1 MTKAPVQEKEQ
12 EQEQEQGPMP
22 FSQSLSSDEL
32 FSYSQLTELQQ
43 LLRLTIAQKTM
54 MLTTG
59 EAGVGKTTGVRSIT
73 DQLPT
78 NKYLVAYVGQDQ
90 EGTSI
95 WRRLAS
101 SLGLRPSMSR
111 AHTRL
116 SISQYLN
123 DNLLEQGK
131 DVVLVVDESQLL
143 DRTTLEDIRLLTN
156 SDFDRSSPVT
166 IILLGQL
173 SLRARVKTAGYEALN
188 QRLRY
193 RYALEGFTEE
203 ETAAYI
209 KHRLHVSGWNQE
221 FFAPEAIRQIF
232 LASQGI
238 PREINN
244 YCLAALLKAQSKGVN
259 RVDTKLVKQVLDQRE
274 LN

>member
-1 MTKAPVQEKEQ
+1 MTKAPVQEK
-12 EQEQEQGPMP
+12 EQEQGPMP

-32 FSYSQLTELQQ
+32 FSYSQLTELHQ
-43 LLRLTIAQKTM
+43 LLRLTIAQKAM
-54 MLTTG
+54 MLATG
-59 EAGVGKTTGVRSIT
+59 EAGVGKTTAVRAIT

-78 NKYLVAYVGQDQ
+78 NKYLIAYLGQDQ

-95 WRRLAS
+95 WRRLAA

-131 DVVLVVDESQLL
+131 DVVLVVDEAHLL
-143 DRTTLEDIRLLTN
+143 DRATLEDIRLLTN
-156 SDFDRSSPVT
+156 ADFDRTSAVT

-173 SLRARVKTAGYEALN
+173 SLRGRVKTAGYEALN
-188 QRLRY
+188 QRLRH

-203 ETAAYI
+203 ETAGYI
-209 KHRLHVSGWNQE
+209 KHRLNASGWNQE
-221 FFAPEAIRQIF
+221 FFAPEAVRQIF

-244 YCLAALLKAQSKGVN
+244 YCLAALLKAQNKGLN
-259 RVDTKLVKQVLDQRE
+259 RVDGKLIKQVLDQRE

>member
-1 MTKAPVQEKEQ
+1 MV
-12 EQEQEQGPMP
+12 
-22 FSQSLSSDEL
+22 
-32 FSYSQLTELQQ
+32 
-43 LLRLTIAQKTM
+43 
-54 MLTTG
+54 TG
-59 EAGVGKTTGVRSIT
+59 EAGTGKTTGVRGIT

-78 NKYLVAYVGQDQ
+78 NKFLVAYLGQDQ

-95 WRRLAS
+95 WRRLAV
-101 SLGLRPSMSR
+101 SLGLRPCVSR

-123 DNLLEQGK
+123 ENLIEQGK
-131 DVVLVVDESQLL
+131 DVVLVVDEAHLL

-156 SDFDRSSPVT
+156 TDFDRTSAVT
-166 IILLGQL
+166 IIFLGQL
-173 SLRARVKTAGYEALN
+173 SLRGRVKMPGFEALN

-193 RYALEGFTEE
+193 RYAMEGFTEE

-209 KHRLHVSGWNQE
+209 KHRLQLSGWNPD
-221 FFAPEAIRQIF
+221 FFAPQAIKQIF
-232 LASQGI
+232 LVSQGI

-244 YCLAALLKAQSKGVN
+244 YCLAALLKAEELGLDKI
-259 RVDTKLVKQVLDQRE
+259 DAKLIKQILDQRE

>member
-1 MTKAPVQEKEQ
+1 MTKAPVQEK
-12 EQEQEQGPMP
+12 EQEQGPMP